1 MDKLRHLSRG
11 AQLVLAAS
19 VLFLVFSFL
28 NWFEIK
34 RTDLGESMWHGV
46 GVVAGLLVIALI
58 VWQALRLANVDVE
71 LGVTPSMITAAL
83 AVLLLLFTF
92 IRFIDKPGGGLADS
106 IIERTVWAWL
116 GLILAIAIVVG
127 AWLNMQAAGESL
139 RDVRAR
145 VQSMT
150 SPSRREAAPPPPAEP
165 VSPPP
170 AEPAPPSSG
179 PEEGAEPSSGQQTG
193 V

>member
-11 AQLVLAAS
+11 AQIVLGGA

-34 RTDLGESMWHGV
+34 RTDLGESMWHGI

-58 VWQALRLANVDVE
+58 VWQALRLANINVE

-127 AWLNMQAAGESL
+127 AWLDMQAAGESL
-139 RDVRAR
+139 ADVRSR
-145 VQSMT
+145 LQSMT
-150 SPSRREAAPPPPAEP
+150 SSRPAERSTAPPPPPSAET
-165 VSPPP
+165 PPP
-170 AEPAPPSSG
+170 STSQEGEGEPPPG
-179 PEEGAEPSSGQQTG
+179 GQQAST
-193 V
+193 